1 MHAPRPICYESPAMK
16 AKLLATSIAIAVVAA
31 CQPQTATVAPPGEC
45 AAPRIAVAYERM
57 PATQRPADVPP
68 RPSLLPTPELT
79 DQEAAAVGDCMRP
92 RVIALANASGDLRL
106 KGSGEWRRF
115 SSQFYS
121 SEHGRY
127 LEVAGNAAAEEF
139 LKFED
144 GAPLPVG
151 AVVTKRSYRVLQSGS
166 VVIDPQFV
174 IERMPKGY
182 DERVGDW
189 KFTLIA
195 PSGEIV
201 GESRGQNWDK
211 VEFCVECHKSA
222 WRQDFLFF
230 VPPPYR
236 PKG

>member
-1 MHAPRPICYESPAMK
+1 MK
-16 AKLLATSIAIAVVAA
+16 AKAIATFLVAAIAVTA
-31 CQPQTATVAPPGEC
+31 CKPQTAAVAPPAPDC
-45 AAPRIAVAYERM
+45 TVPRIAAAYERL
-57 PATQRPADVPP
+57 PAPQRPADVPP
-68 RPSLLPTPELT
+68 RPSLLSTPELT
-79 DQEAAAVGDCMRP
+79 DQEAASIGDCMRP
-92 RVIALANASGDLRL
+92 RLVALANASGDLRL
-106 KGSGEWRRF
+106 KGSGEWRSF

-127 LEVAGNAAAEEF
+127 LEVAGNAAAAGFFE
-139 LKFED
+139 FED

-151 AVVTKRSYRVLQSGS
+151 AVVTKRSYRVLQSGA
-166 VVIDPQFV
+166 VVVDPQFV

-195 PSGEIV
+195 PNGAIV
-201 GESRGQNWDK
+201 GESRGRDADK

-230 VPPPYR
+230 IPPPYR
-236 PKG
+236 AKG